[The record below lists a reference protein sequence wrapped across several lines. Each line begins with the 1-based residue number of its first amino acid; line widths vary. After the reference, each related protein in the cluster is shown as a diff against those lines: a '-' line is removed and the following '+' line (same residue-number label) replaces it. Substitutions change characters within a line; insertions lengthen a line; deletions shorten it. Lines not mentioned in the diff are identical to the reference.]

1 MLRTFLGNI
10 RKQRVIGSQV
20 AIAQL
25 GGNWNADGA
34 SIQKTFKFGDFRESA
49 NFIQR
54 YTEHCQRMGQ
64 APQWSN
70 VYDTVN
76 VTVASPDGDV
86 TTKEV
91 ETAKYLDMVSSVR
104 VTNHVS
110 INNNHSFE

>member
-20 AIAQL
+20 ALAQV
-25 GGNWNADGA
+25 GEGWNADGA
-34 SIQKTFKFGDFRESA
+34 VLVKQFKFSDFRESA

-54 YTEHCQRMGQ
+54 YTEHCQRVGQ

-76 VTVASPDGDV
+76 VTVSNPDGDIS
-86 TTKEV
+86 TKDV
-91 ETAKYLDMVSSVR
+91 ETARYLDMVSSVR

-110 INNNHSFE
+110 INNNHSFA